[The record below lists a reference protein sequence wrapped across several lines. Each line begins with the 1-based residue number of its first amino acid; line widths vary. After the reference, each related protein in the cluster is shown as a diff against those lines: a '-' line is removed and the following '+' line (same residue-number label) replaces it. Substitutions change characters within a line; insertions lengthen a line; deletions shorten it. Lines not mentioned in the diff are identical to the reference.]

1 MKSNLS
7 NRGVS
12 VVCVAVRSRPMFPEL
27 VCFEDEVV
35 RFSTKLANMLFANL
49 RASRR
54 KVLSSVP
61 QFDLFVLVA
70 MMFLAAA

>member
-1 MKSNLS
+1 MKSNLR

-12 VVCVAVRSRPMFPEL
+12 AVCVAVKNRPMFPEL
-27 VCFEDEVV
+27 ACSEDEVV
-35 RFSTKLANMLFANL
+35 RLSTGLANMLFDNL
-49 RASRR
+49 RASCRE
-54 KVLSSVP
+54 VLSSVP

>member
-12 VVCVAVRSRPMFPEL
+12 VVCFAVKSRPMFPEL
-27 VCFEDEVV
+27 ACFEDEVV
-35 RFSTKLANMLFANL
+35 RSSTRLANALFANL
-49 RASRR
+49 RSSRK
-54 KVLSSVP
+54 KVLSSLP